1 MLKRLTWM
9 TMGTGFGF
17 GLAVWCRRAVRS
29 RVERYRPSQV
39 SPRFT
44 RSLRT
49 AGERLHAAADEGRLA
64 MREREE
70 QLRRR
75 HDPAEGEG
83 ARR

>member
-17 GLAVWCRRAVRS
+17 GLAVWCRRVVRS
-29 RVERYRPSQV
+29 RVERYRPSQL
-39 SPRFT
+39 SRRFSASV
-44 RSLRT
+44 RS
-49 AGERLHAAADEGRLA
+49 AGERLHVAAGEGRLA

-75 HDPAEGEG
+75 HAPAEGRG